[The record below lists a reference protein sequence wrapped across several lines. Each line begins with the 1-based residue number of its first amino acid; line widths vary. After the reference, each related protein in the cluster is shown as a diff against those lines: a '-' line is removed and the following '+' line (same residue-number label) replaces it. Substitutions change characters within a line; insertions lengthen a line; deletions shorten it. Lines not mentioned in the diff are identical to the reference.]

1 MKLEHRALLQ
11 TTGIIVGV
19 LASALLIAFV
29 LGNITLEI
37 GMWILG
43 IAFFAFWFRITYSE
57 VLWRLR
63 ITRGLDDHNK
73 SA

>member
-1 MKLEHRALLQ
+1 MKLEHRAILH
-11 TTGIIVGV
+11 TTGIIMGV
-19 LASALLIAFV
+19 IASALLIAFV

-43 IAFFAFWFRITYSE
+43 IAFFAFWFRLTYSE

-63 ITRGLDDHNK
+63 ITRGFDDNK

>member
-1 MKLEHRALLQ
+1 MKLEHRAILH
-11 TTGIIVGV
+11 TTGIIIGV
-19 LASALLIAFV
+19 IASALLIAFV

-43 IAFFAFWFRITYSE
+43 IAFFAFWFRLTYSE

-63 ITRGLDDHNK
+63 ITRGFDDNK

>member
-11 TTGIIVGV
+11 TTGIIAGV
-19 LASALLIAFV
+19 LATALLIAFV

-43 IAFFAFWFRITYSE
+43 IAFFAFWFRLTYSE

-63 ITRGLDDHNK
+63 ITRGFDDNK

>member
-1 MKLEHRALLQ
+1 MKLEHRAILH
-11 TTGIIVGV
+11 TTVIIMGV
-19 LASALLIAFV
+19 IASALLIAFV

-43 IAFFAFWFRITYSE
+43 IAFFAFWFRLTYSE

-63 ITRGLDDHNK
+63 ITRGFDDNK